1 VIAKSKYVRAG
12 KGAQSAIR
20 EHLRYVQ
27 ERERGQGE
35 SERKFFDRERQGIE
49 RQDVY
54 EKMLEGR
61 GQRVGM
67 HTVILSPGDNN
78 VDLVDYT
85 RQSMEALEG
94 RLGHSLDWYAVVHE
108 NTEHHHAHVVIA
120 GQQPGREHDL
130 ERQEARQP
138 RGQDGRWTNEEKE
151 MRELVG
157 HRYDERAET
166 DPREERREER
176 SRWGGRRDEREE
188 TDPAV
193 RDLVGDNMRSPA
205 ELKTEKMLDKYE
217 RQMAAQE
224 EGKQRGDV
232 YIDRGDLKELRD
244 AGNDYL
250 TRERSL
256 ERELDQAIEREM
268 SRDLFTMEHQREHDR
283 GDADRS
289 SGRGRDDEE
298 RDRDDG
304 LDRGR

>member
-1 VIAKSKYVRAG
+1 
-12 KGAQSAIR
+12 
-20 EHLRYVQ
+20 
-27 ERERGQGE
+27 
-35 SERKFFDRERQGIE
+35 
-49 RQDVY
+49 
-54 EKMLEGR
+54 
-61 GQRVGM
+61 
-67 HTVILSPGDNN
+67 
-78 VDLVDYT
+78 
-85 RQSMEALEG
+85 
-94 RLGHSLDWYAVVHE
+94 
-108 NTEHHHAHVVIA
+108 
-120 GQQPGREHDL
+120 
-130 ERQEARQP
+130 
-138 RGQDGRWTNEEKE
+138 
-151 MRELVG
+151 MRELLG
-157 HRYDERAET
+157 HQYDERAEI

-256 ERELDQAIEREM
+256 ERELDHAIEREM

-283 GDADRS
+283 GDDDRS
-289 SGRGRDDEE
+289 SGRSRGDEE